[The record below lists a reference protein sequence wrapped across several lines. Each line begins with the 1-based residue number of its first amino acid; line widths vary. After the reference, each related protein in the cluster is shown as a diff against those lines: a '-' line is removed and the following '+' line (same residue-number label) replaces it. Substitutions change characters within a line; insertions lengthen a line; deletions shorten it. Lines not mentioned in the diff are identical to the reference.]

1 MLRALPLVLLFAVP
15 AFAQNKSEEEA
26 GDVSEVDKDRTGPL
40 RDRVSPVSGHLF
52 LMKGRFEVSPGVGFS
67 FRDSFYTKYVPGL
80 LLSFHFTE
88 TLGVQ
93 LRAAY
98 AISTVSNAAQICTND
113 PMGTRGCRSPTL
125 AQLDAGSDGTLP
137 YGRMGFLAD
146 LNLEWAPL
154 YGKLGTL
161 AVVPFLEML
170 HFNMYVALGPALLI
184 GGYRNVIP
192 IGGNVS
198 LGFRFFVNRFITV
211 RMELRDVIYYEK
223 QPDPNPQGSV
233 RNQLMGDVGISFF
246 LPTDFT
252 RE

>member
-1 MLRALPLVLLFAVP
+1 MLRVLPLVVLFAAP

-40 RDRVSPVSGHLF
+40 RERVTPVSGHLF
-52 LMKGRFEVSPGVGFS
+52 QMKGRFEISPEVGFS

-80 LLSFHFTE
+80 MLSFHLSE

-93 LRAAY
+93 LRGAY

-113 PMGTRGCRSPTL
+113 PMGARGCRSPTL
-125 AQLDAGSDGTLP
+125 TELDAGAGATLP
-137 YGRMGFLAD
+137 YGRMGLIVD

-154 YGKLGTL
+154 YGKLGML
-161 AVVPFLEML
+161 AVLPFLEMV
-170 HFNMYVALGPALLI
+170 HFNMYVALGPALFVA
-184 GGYRNVIP
+184 GYVRAIP
-192 IGGNVS
+192 VGGNVS
-198 LGFRFFVNRFITV
+198 IGVRFFINRFITL
-211 RMELRDVIYYEK
+211 RWELRDLIYYEQ
-223 QPDPNPQGSV
+223 QPPGSV
-233 RNQLMGDVGISFF
+233 RNQLMMDLGVSFF